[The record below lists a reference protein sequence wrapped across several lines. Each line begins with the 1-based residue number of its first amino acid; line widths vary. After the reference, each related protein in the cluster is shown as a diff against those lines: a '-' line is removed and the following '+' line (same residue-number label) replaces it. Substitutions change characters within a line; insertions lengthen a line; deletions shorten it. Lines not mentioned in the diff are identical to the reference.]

1 MSEYS
6 MREALERAR
15 EASRQAG
22 FIKEQAMA
30 KRYLYS
36 VDFTISRELVD
47 VKQLDIKTTED
58 GCSVSIVFEGNAE
71 AKTRVLD
78 AISNLPSVRRSY
90 RMIFEKAKGGDE

>member
-6 MREALERAR
+6 MRDALERAR

-22 FIKEQAMA
+22 FIEEQARA

-36 VDFTISRELVD
+36 VDFVISSELVD
-47 VKQLDIKTTED
+47 VRQLEIKPTSE
-58 GCSVSIVFEGNAE
+58 GCSVSLVFEGNEE
-71 AKTRVLD
+71 AKTRVLN

-90 RMIFEKAKGGDE
+90 RMIYERAKGGDE

>member
-1 MSEYS
+1 MSEYG
-6 MREALERAR
+6 MLNALERAR

-22 FIKEQAMA
+22 FIEEQARA

-47 VKQLDIKTTED
+47 VKQFYIITTED
-58 GCSVSIVFEGNAE
+58 GCSVSMVFEGNAE

-90 RMIFEKAKGGDE
+90 RMIFEKSEGGDK

>member
-1 MSEYS
+1 MSEYG
-6 MREALERAR
+6 MLNALERAR

-22 FIKEQAMA
+22 FIEEQARA

-47 VKQLDIKTTED
+47 VKQLDIITTED
-58 GCSVSIVFEGNAE
+58 GCSVSMVFEGNEE

-78 AISNLPSVRRSY
+78 AISNIPSVRRSY
-90 RMIFEKAKGGDE
+90 RMIYEAKGGDE